1 VWTKERRRRAR
12 CGFNRGSE
20 QEDRAAQGQL
30 KRVLFVCILA
40 ILAVGLKYTSGKA
53 HPRIK
58 SLVKEAQRW
67 LLRVLY
73 LPGESRFSGPRTW
86 SRSQEH
92 HHGSSMR
99 ILLEKLG
106 DGGLEGIQLAR
117 ALTGSGGLRRRG
129 EIFGDSSA
137 PDVQMRG
144 DVAQR
149 PVLGPVQ
156 AMNFVDLF
164 RCQHGSE
171 FGYTDRPARML

>member
-1 VWTKERRRRAR
+1 MDQGKEEARTLRVQPGIGTGGSSSAGTTQARFIRLYTGHLSRR
-12 CGFNRGSE
+12 SE
-20 QEDRAAQGQL
+20 IQL
-30 KRVLFVCILA
+30 W
-40 ILAVGLKYTSGKA
+40 
-53 HPRIK
+53 PRIK

-73 LPGESRFSGPRTW
+73 LPRESRFSGSRTW

-92 HHGSSMR
+92 YHGTSMR

-106 DGGLEGIQLAR
+106 DGGLEGIQLAG

-171 FGYTDRPARML
+171 FGYTDRPARMP